1 MIVERMLEYLVID
14 SIIKKEGLQHQNK
27 HLHDRFSE
35 LQQEFKNE
43 YKPKN
48 SESIEKKNQA
58 GRKTE
63 MVG

>member
-14 SIIKKEGLQHQNK
+14 SIIKKEGFTTSNK
-27 HLHDRFSE
+27 HLHDRFNE
-35 LQQEFKNE
+35 LKQEFKNE

-58 GRKTE
+58 GGKTK